1 MKGTDIALN
10 LEIDFMDA
18 VNGATKNISFK
29 RVSTCETCNGSKAKP
44 GTSPAT
50 CGGCQGQGF

>member
-50 CGGCQGQGF
+50 CGGC